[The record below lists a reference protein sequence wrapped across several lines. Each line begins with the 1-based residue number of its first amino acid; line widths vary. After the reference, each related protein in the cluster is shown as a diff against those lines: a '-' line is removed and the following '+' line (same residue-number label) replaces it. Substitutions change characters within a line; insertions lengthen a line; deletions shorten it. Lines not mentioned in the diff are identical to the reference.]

1 MRRIEEADDPRRRLL
16 IRALAAGFFS
26 GSLAGREALAQALG
40 TTPAALPPGRSIY
53 RIDGQVV
60 VDGQPA
66 TLDTRIGGNS
76 TVETLAASEVVY
88 AVGESAFIQRSESR
102 VTLAAVERDSM
113 VVAGLNLLTGKILSV
128 FPSGK
133 AVRLATKNATIGIR
147 GTGVYME
154 NDPEQTYFCT
164 CYGISDVVANDDPT
178 SQETVAATHHDKPL
192 YILTGAPPGENIRVA
207 PFLNHT
213 DQELML
219 IETLVGR
226 RTPFVFPGGQYQG
239 PRRGY

>member
-1 MRRIEEADDPRRRLL
+1 MRRVEEADDPRRRLL

-26 GSLAGREALAQALG
+26 ASLAGRRALAQALG

-53 RIDGQVV
+53 RIDGQVL

-76 TVETLAASEVVY
+76 TVETLSASEVVY

-102 VTLAAVERDSM
+102 VTMAATEPDS
-113 VVAGLNLLTGKILSV
+113 VILAGLHLLTGKILSV

-133 AVRLATKNATIGIR
+133 AVRLSTKNATIGIR

-154 NDPEQTYFCT
+154 SDPEQTYFCT
-164 CYGISDVVANDDPT
+164 CYGISDVVATDDPT

-192 YILTGAPPGENIRVA
+192 YILTGAPAGENIRAA